1 MSQPAAT
8 SAVPA
13 AAESHGSFH
22 LVKSLAL
29 PYAPTFTI
37 EKWVSSKTGLTL
49 YWVNF
54 DSPLLNLYITLATE
68 IFNDSGVPHTLEH
81 LIFLGS
87 EKYPYKG
94 VLDSLANR
102 AFAQGTNA
110 WTANDHTAYTL
121 TTAGPDGFLRMLP
134 IYLDHVFFPT
144 LTDSGFVT
152 EVYHVTPQGTD
163 SGVVYSEMQGRENS
177 SGDLIELCGQ
187 RLLYP
192 PTSAYRSETG
202 GLMSAL
208 RVLTPQTIRDYHKSH
223 YASHNAA
230 VIICGPLNRESL
242 LSTMA
247 QVEKSLEAHGQTHGV
262 DGPEGWKRP
271 FLETASVTP
280 PTIDGSQKPSAANI
294 KEGEVDLGDKRTPL
308 RRRADVHFPEKDE
321 SMGEVQ
327 VIWVG
332 PGIDNFLESDAI
344 DTLATYLTD
353 SAVSTLQKAFVERD
367 DPLCTDVYI
376 GENDRAGKT
385 TLYAYF
391 TSVPAA
397 ELDNLDE
404 KLVDVLQR
412 HAEEGFDM
420 DRMRTVLERERLKL
434 LNELETKPADSLGDF
449 IIRDFL
455 YGKRDGSEL
464 EPAVDDLTRID
475 TLLSWTASQWA
486 DLLRQYFITNPRLVV
501 VGRPSAALAKKL
513 KADTRTRVDARK
525 RELGP
530 DGLTKLK
537 EKLEAAQREN
547 DKDIPP
553 KMLGDFKVPDPASI
567 QWIPVGTGKNYPT
580 RSVQA
585 PTQNQP
591 SKLDAK
597 VQAHLDSDGEPLPF
611 YCQFDHT
618 SSNFVIVS
626 ATFSTAKL
634 PAELRPLL
642 NLYLSAFFTLP
653 VTRVN
658 ADGTKTDLGFE
669 EVVKMLDKDTVLYDI
684 GLGESTGFTEHIEI
698 IIKTEK
704 NKYEGAIAW
713 LRDLLWNSHFSIERL
728 RINASKLLQSLPE
741 QKRDGS
747 RVSWA
752 LARQLLY
759 DNKNASNV
767 AVDLLSCMTSIP
779 ELVEQ
784 LTKDGDKVA
793 AQLAQLRDT
802 VLVPDNMRVAVCGDI
817 LGLPE
822 PRTAWKKQFCNP
834 SWVPKEPQPI
844 QWSRNVLSDL
854 GKQPARSGLIC
865 SLPTIESSYAVFSA
879 KSMDSYDDPDY
890 PAMTAALAVMN
901 AMESYLWRFIRGAG
915 LAYGASLRNDLAAGH
930 IHFTLYRSPD
940 AAKAFLAAKDVIDK
954 LASGS
959 MTIDDT
965 TLESAKSSVT
975 LGVAENEGTVGSAG
989 MSSFKD
995 ETMLGMGKGRGRR
1008 LLLQLNA
1015 VTTADVQRVLQKYI
1029 VPLFDPATSICAIA
1043 SAPQQAKGI
1052 RESLSTVGYQI
1063 EERTIAAAGDEEE
1076 GSEDG
1081 SEEDDDESDSDDMSE
1096 EEEGS
1101 SSQMSL

>member
-1 MSQPAAT
+1 MSQPA
-8 SAVPA
+8 SAA
-13 AAESHGSFH
+13 NASAQSHGNFH
-22 LVKSLAL
+22 LLKSLAL

-177 SGDLIELCGQ
+177 SGDLIELAGQ

-230 VIICGPLNRESL
+230 VIICGRLDRESL
-242 LSTMA
+242 LSTMEE
-247 QVEKSLEAHGQTHGV
+247 VEKSLEAHGQTHGV
-262 DGPEGWKRP
+262 GGPDGWKRP
-271 FLETASVTP
+271 FLETASATP
-280 PTIDGSQKPSAANI
+280 PTIDGSHKPSAANI
-294 KEGEVDLGDKRTPL
+294 KEGEVDLGHKNRNPL
-308 RRRADVHFPEKDE
+308 RRRADVLFPEKDE

-327 VIWVG
+327 ITWMG
-332 PGIDNFLESDAI
+332 PGVDNFLESDAI

-385 TLYAYF
+385 SLYAYF
-391 TSVPAA
+391 SSVPAA

-404 KLVDVLQR
+404 KLIDVLKR
-412 HAEEGFDM
+412 HTEEGFDM
-420 DRMRTVLERERLKL
+420 DRMRIVLERERLKL
-434 LNELETKPADSLGDF
+434 LNDLETKPADSLGDF

-455 YGKRDGSEL
+455 YGARDGSQL

-475 TLLSWTASQWA
+475 TLLAWSAAQWA
-486 DLLRQYFITNPRLVV
+486 DLLRQYFIDNSRLVV

-513 KADTRTRVDARK
+513 KADTRSRVDERK

-530 DGLTKLK
+530 DGLNKLK

-547 DKDIPP
+547 DKDIPDE
-553 KMLGDFKVPDPASI
+553 MLRKFKVPDPASI

-580 RSVQA
+580 KSA
-585 PTQNQP
+585 PVVTGSQP
-591 SKLDAK
+591 SDLDAK
-597 VQAHLDSDGEPLPF
+597 VQAHLDADGEPLPF
-611 YCQFDHT
+611 YSQFDHT
-618 SSNFVIVS
+618 SSNFVIIA
-626 ATFSTAKL
+626 ATFSTANL

-642 NLYLSAFFTLP
+642 SLYLSAFFTLP
-653 VTRVN
+653 VTRFNV
-658 ADGTKTDLGFE
+658 DGTKTELGFE
-669 EVVKMLDKDTVLYDI
+669 EVVKMLDKDTVMYDI

-698 IIKTEK
+698 VIKAEK

-728 RINASKLLQSLPE
+728 RISASKLLQSLPE
-741 QKRDGS
+741 SKRDGS

-752 LARQLLY
+752 LLRQLLY
-759 DNKNASNV
+759 DNQKASNV
-767 AVDLLSCMTSIP
+767 AVDLLSRITSIP
-779 ELVEQ
+779 ELVDQ

-793 AQLAQLRDT
+793 ASLAQLRDT
-802 VLVPDNMRVAVCGDI
+802 VLVPDNMRVAVCGDV
-817 LGLPE
+817 LGLSE
-822 PRTAWKKQFCNP
+822 PRTAWKKQFCKAD
-834 SWVPKEPQPI
+834 WVPKEPQRI
-844 QWSRNVLSDL
+844 QWSKDVLSDL

-865 SLPTIESSYAVFSA
+865 SLPTIESSYAVFTA
-879 KSMDSYDDPDY
+879 KCMDSYDHPDY
-890 PAMTAALAVMN
+890 PALTATLAVLN

-915 LAYGASLRNDLAAGH
+915 LAYGASIRDDLKAGH
-930 IHFTLYRSPD
+930 IHFALYRSPD

-954 LASGS
+954 LASGA
-959 MTIDDT
+959 MTIDET

-975 LGVAENEGTVGSAG
+975 LSIAEDEGTVGSAA
-989 MSSFKD
+989 MSSFNE
-995 ETMLGMGKGRGRR
+995 ETMLGIGKGRGRR
-1008 LLLQLNA
+1008 LLLQLNT
-1015 VTTADVQRVLQKYI
+1015 VTIADVQRTLQTYI
-1029 VPLFDPATSICAIA
+1029 VPLFDPATSVCAIA

-1052 RESLSTVGYQI
+1052 RESLSSAGYEI
-1063 EERTIAAAGDEEE
+1063 TERTIATAGDEDEDGSE
-1076 GSEDG
+1076 GSED
-1081 SEEDDDESDSDDMSE
+1081 DDDESDSDDMSE
-1096 EEEGS
+1096 DDSEKEG
-1101 SSQMSL
+1101 SQMST